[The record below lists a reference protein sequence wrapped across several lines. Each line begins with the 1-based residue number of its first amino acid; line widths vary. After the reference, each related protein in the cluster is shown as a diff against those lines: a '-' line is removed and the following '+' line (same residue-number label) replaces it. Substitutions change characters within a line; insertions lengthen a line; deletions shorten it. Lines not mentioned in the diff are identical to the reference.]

1 MASKC
6 KHHVT
11 VMLIIE
17 SHIILKCMVVLISLK
32 KTKMQTAMKYKCD
45 IYVEASIKMTSIR
58 MTFGNIIVFIK
69 YAFINIDDG

>member
-1 MASKC
+1 
-6 KHHVT
+6 
-11 VMLIIE
+11 
-17 SHIILKCMVVLISLK
+17 
-32 KTKMQTAMKYKCD
+32 MKYKCD